1 MNKTLLAAALAVFA
15 VGAQA
20 QVYST
25 SFESPTF
32 SVGNLE
38 GQDGWSTTNTTQP
51 TWTVSAD
58 RAKTGTQSVKWSDA
72 GVTTGTSSFAWRDVS
87 SFATNPVPALNASF
101 SVFIEQN
108 SAASRRFGFDVFYNT
123 SDRSRL
129 VIDKNTGVFANTA
142 IGSTTL
148 SQLGTLSTASA
159 GRWVDISVSINFVT
173 KAVSATVDG
182 INIALPSLGASTTEA
197 TDIDLFRGLNS
208 PLSGETGLAYFDDVT
223 YQAVPEPTT
232 MALLALGAVVAN
244 RRRNKR

>member
-1 MNKTLLAAALAVFA
+1 MNKTLFAAALAVLA

-25 SFESPTF
+25 SFEAPTF
-32 SVGNLE
+32 TVGDLQ
-38 GQDGWSTTNTTQP
+38 GQGGWDTTNVGTP
-51 TWTVSAD
+51 TWTVSTD

-72 GVTTGTSSFAWRDVS
+72 GVTSASSFAWIDVS
-87 SFATNPVPALNASF
+87 TFAPGAVPALSAAF

-108 SAASRRFGFDVFYNT
+108 SAASRRFGFDIFYNST
-123 SDRSRL
+123 DRSRL
-129 VIDKNTGVFANTA
+129 IIDKNTGIFGNTA
-142 IGSTTL
+142 IASTAV

-159 GRWVDISVSINFVT
+159 GRWVDFFVNINFGTRAVT
-173 KAVSATVDG
+173 ATVDG
-182 INIALPSLGASTTEA
+182 INIALPSLSTSTTNA

-208 PLSGETGLAYFDDVT
+208 PLSGETGLAYFDDYRVA
-223 YQAVPEPTT
+223 AVPEPTT

>member
-1 MNKTLLAAALAVFA
+1 MNKTLFAAALAVLA

-25 SFESPTF
+25 SFEAPTF
-32 SVGNLE
+32 SVGDLN
-38 GQDGWSTTNTTQP
+38 GQDGWSSTNSGTP
-51 TWTVSAD
+51 TWTISGD

-72 GVTTGTSSFAWRDVS
+72 GVPSTSSFAWRDVS
-87 SFATNPVPALNASF
+87 SFATNPVPGLTASF

-108 SAASRRFGFDVFYNT
+108 SAASRRFGFDVFYDS
-123 SDRSRL
+123 SDWTRL
-129 VIDKNTGVFANTA
+129 VIDKNTGIFANTN
-142 IGSTTL
+142 IGSGTL
-148 SQLGTLSTASA
+148 SQVGTLGTAAA

-173 KAVSATVDG
+173 RAVSAKVDG
-182 INIALPSLGASTTEA
+182 INIAMPSLSAATTQAS
-197 TDIDLFRGLNS
+197 DIDLFRGLNN

-223 YQAVPEPTT
+223 YEAVPEPTT

>member
-1 MNKTLLAAALAVFA
+1 MNKTLFAAALAVFA

-25 SFESPTF
+25 SFEAPTF
-32 SVGNLE
+32 SVGDLE
-38 GQDGWSTTNTTQP
+38 GQDGWTTTNTAQP
-51 TWTVSAD
+51 TWTVSTD

-108 SAASRRFGFDVFYNT
+108 SAASRRFGFDVFYDT
-123 SDRSRL
+123 GDWTRL
-129 VIDKNTGVFANTA
+129 VIDKNTGVFANTN
-142 IGSTTL
+142 IGSSTL
-148 SQLGTLSTASA
+148 SQVGTLGTAAA
-159 GRWVDISVSINFVT
+159 GRWVDISVSIDFVT
-173 KAVSATVDG
+173 RAVSAKVDG
-182 INIALPSLGASTTEA
+182 INIAMPSLSAATTEA
-197 TDIDLFRGLNS
+197 TDIDLFRGLNN
-208 PLSGETGLAYFDDVT
+208 PVTGDTGLAYFDDVT
-223 YQAVPEPTT
+223 YQAVPEPAT